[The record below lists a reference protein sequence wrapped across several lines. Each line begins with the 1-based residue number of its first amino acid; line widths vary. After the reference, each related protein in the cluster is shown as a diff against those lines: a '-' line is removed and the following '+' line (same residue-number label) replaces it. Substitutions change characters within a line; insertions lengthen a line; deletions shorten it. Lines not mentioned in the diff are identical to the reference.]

1 IMSYCLNPSCPN
13 PSDPVNENTRYC
25 AQCGS
30 DLLVAERCRALHL
43 LGSNSYEKTFEVT
56 EAGTAK
62 ILKVLQLDDPVA
74 VTLFQQQALLL
85 GKIQHLGIPQLQ
97 QGGYFSFAATNSST
111 AVHGMLMEKIA
122 GLNLEQWMKN
132 RAYQPISQDLVLKWT
147 QQIAEILQ
155 PIHQTP
161 YLHLNIKPS
170 NIILTDSGQL
180 VLIDFGTAR
189 QVSASYLRT
198 VELSPRLKSIDS
210 GGYTPPEQ
218 LKHEAVAQSDF
229 FALGR
234 TMVYLLT
241 ARDPL
246 SFYNAETSGFSWRDR
261 APQIS
266 ERVGDFIDRLM
277 DPALSKRIQ
286 STEEILQQLG
296 ELQPQVTQME
306 WGSGSVEAI
315 ALSQGQKS
323 APSGSLLL
331 PAVELPSFPQL
342 LPGRGEESVDAVA
355 QFKGDRKGWRLVG
368 VLGIWAVIGLVGG
381 MGSWFLVTRTSSA
394 YQCQRLLAMIN
405 EGGQQVTQI
414 EGTDAT
420 AANKMAQHLDRLA
433 KELLGMKIS
442 DTQVQPYPPQLG
454 KSYQQLSLSFRQI
467 GEAIAIVDAAPLSKA
482 GLDQVKA
489 ARKKAEEAGRAAE
502 EAAKTAD
509 GVAGQIHTYCKK

>member
-1 IMSYCLNPSCPN
+1 MSYCLNPRCPN

-25 AQCGS
+25 SECGS
-30 DLLVAERCRALHL
+30 DLLVAERCRALQL

-74 VTLFQQQALLL
+74 ITLFQQQALLL
-85 GKIQHLGIPQLQ
+85 GKMQHPGIPQLQ
-97 QGGYFSFAATNSST
+97 QGGYFSFAPTNSAT

-132 RAYQPISQDLVLKWT
+132 RAYQRISQELALKWL

-155 PIHQTP
+155 PIHATP

-241 ARDPL
+241 GMEPL
-246 SFYNAETSGFSWRDR
+246 SFYNAETANLSWRDR

-266 ERVGDFIDRLM
+266 QRVADLIDRLM
-277 DPALSKRIQ
+277 DPALSQRIQ
-286 STEEILQQLG
+286 TTEEILQQLR
-296 ELQPQVTQME
+296 ELQPQVMQRE
-306 WGSGSVEAI
+306 WGSESVEALTPS
-315 ALSQGQKS
+315 LSREVVATGT
-323 APSGSLLL
+323 LVL
-331 PAVELPSFPQL
+331 PGLHLPSFPPPL
-342 LPGRGEESVDAVA
+342 SGTVAVTVDAIPRL
-355 QFKGDRKGWRLVG
+355 KGDRKGWRLAG
-368 VLGIWAVIGLVGG
+368 VLGIWAIIGLVGG
-381 MGSWFLVTRTSSA
+381 MGSWFLFTRTSSA
-394 YQCQRLLAMIN
+394 YQCQRLLAVID

-442 DTQVQPYPPQLG
+442 NTEVQTYPLQLG

-467 GEAIAIVDAAPLSKA
+467 GDAIAIVDAAPLSKA

-489 ARKKAEEAGRAAE
+489 ARKKAEEAGRAAAL
-502 EAAKTAD
+502 AAKTAD
-509 GVAGQIHTYCKK
+509 GVAGQIHSYCKQ

>member
-1 IMSYCLNPSCPN
+1 MSYCLNPSCPN

-25 AQCGS
+25 SQCGS
-30 DLLVAERCRALHL
+30 DLLVAERCRALEL

-62 ILKVLQLDDPVA
+62 ILKVLQIDDPVA

-85 GKIQHLGIPQLQ
+85 GKIQHPGIPQLQ
-97 QGGYFSFAATNSST
+97 QGGYFSFAATNSAT
-111 AVHGMLMEKIA
+111 AVHGMLMEKIV

-132 RAYQPISQDLVLKWT
+132 RVYQPISEELALKWI

-241 ARDPL
+241 AMDPL
-246 SFYNAETSGFSWRDR
+246 SLYNAETGEFSWRDR
-261 APQIS
+261 AGQIS
-266 ERVGDFIDRLM
+266 EQVGDLIDRLM
-277 DPALSKRIQ
+277 DPVLSRRIQ
-286 STEEILQQLG
+286 TVEEILQQVEQCSG
-296 ELQPQVTQME
+296 QGAQRE
-306 WGSGSVEAI
+306 WGSDCVDAI
-315 ALSQGQKS
+315 APSLGGEVV
-323 APSGSLLL
+323 PSGTLVL
-331 PAVELPSFPQL
+331 PRLQLPSFQRL
-342 LPGRGEESVDAVA
+342 LPGMGEQTGE
-355 QFKGDRKGWRLVG
+355 QIPRLKGDRPGWRLAM
-368 VLGIWAVIGLVGG
+368 VLGIWAMIGLVGG
-381 MGSWFLVTRTSSA
+381 MGSWWFVTRTSTA
-394 YQCQRLLAMIN
+394 YQCQRLLAAIE

-420 AANKMAQHLDRLA
+420 AANKMAQHLDRLG
-433 KELLGMKIS
+433 KELLEMKIS
-442 DTQVQPYPPQLG
+442 NTQVQPYPPQLG

-489 ARKKAEEAGRAAE
+489 ARKKAEEAGRAAAL
-502 EAAKTAD
+502 AAKTAD
-509 GVAGQIHTYCKK
+509 GVAGQIHSYCKQ

>member
-1 IMSYCLNPSCPN
+1 MSYCLNPSCPN
-13 PSDPVNENTRYC
+13 PRDPVNENTRYC
-25 AQCGS
+25 SQCGS
-30 DLLVAERCRALHL
+30 DLLVAERCRALQL

-62 ILKVLQLDDPVA
+62 IFKVLQLDDPIA

-85 GKIQHLGIPQLQ
+85 GKIQHPGIPQLQ
-97 QGGYFSFAATNSST
+97 QGGYFSFAATNSAT

-132 RAYQPISQDLVLKWT
+132 RAYQPISQDLALNWL

-155 PIHQTP
+155 AIHQTP

-198 VELSPRLKSIDS
+198 VELYPRLSSIDS

-218 LKHEAVAQSDF
+218 LKNEAVAQSDF

-241 ARDPL
+241 ATDPL
-246 SFYNAETSGFSWRDR
+246 SFYNAETSEFDWRDR
-261 APQIS
+261 APQLS
-266 ERVGDFIDRLM
+266 ERVGDLIEHLM
-277 DPALSKRIQ
+277 DLAPSQRIQ
-286 STEEILQQLG
+286 TTEEILQQVVECG
-296 ELQPQVTQME
+296 AQVAQTE
-306 WGSGSVEAI
+306 WGSESVEAI
-315 ALSQGQKS
+315 SPSPVREAV
-323 APSGSLLL
+323 PSGTLVL
-331 PAVELPSFPQL
+331 PALQLPSFPQL
-342 LPGRGEESVDAVA
+342 LPQTGEQPVDAA
-355 QFKGDRKGWRLVG
+355 TRLKGDRQGWRLAG
-368 VLGIWAVIGLVGG
+368 VLGIWAVIGLIGG
-381 MGSWFLVTRTSSA
+381 IGSWFLVTRTSTA
-394 YQCQRLLAMIN
+394 YQCQRLLAMID

-433 KELLGMKIS
+433 DELLGMKIS
-442 DTQVQPYPPQLG
+442 DTKVQPYPPQLG

-467 GEAIAIVDAAPLSKA
+467 GAAIAIVDAAPLSKA
-482 GLDQVKA
+482 GLEQVKA
-489 ARKKAEEAGRAAE
+489 AREKAEEAGRAAAL
-502 EAAKTAD
+502 AAKTAD
-509 GVAGQIHTYCKK
+509 GVAGQIHSSCKK

>member
-1 IMSYCLNPSCPN
+1 MSYCLNPSCPN
-13 PSDPVNENTRYC
+13 PSNPVNENTRYC
-25 AQCGS
+25 SQCGA

-62 ILKVLQLDDPVA
+62 ILKVLQIDDPVA

-85 GKIQHLGIPQLQ
+85 GKIQHPGIPQLQ
-97 QGGYFSFAATNSST
+97 QGGYFSFAGTNSAT
-111 AVHGMLMEKIA
+111 AVHGMLMEKVA

-132 RAYQPISQDLVLKWT
+132 RGYQPISQDLALKWL

-198 VELSPRLKSIDS
+198 VELSPRLSSIDS

-241 ARDPL
+241 AMEPL
-246 SFYNAETSGFSWRDR
+246 RFYSAETSAFSWRDR

-266 ERVGDFIDRLM
+266 EQVADLIDRLM
-277 DPALSKRIQ
+277 DPSLSQRIQ
-286 STEEILQQLG
+286 TVEEILQQLR
-296 ELQPQVTQME
+296 ELQPQVMQME
-306 WGSGSVEAI
+306 WGSESVEAI
-315 ALSQGQKS
+315 APSPGQE
-323 APSGSLLL
+323 AVPSGTLLL
-331 PAVELPSFPQL
+331 PGLQLPSFPQL
-342 LPGRGEESVDAVA
+342 LPGKSEETVDAA
-355 QFKGDRKGWRLVG
+355 SRFKGDRKGWRLAG

-394 YQCQRLLAMIN
+394 YQCQRLLAMID

-433 KELLGMKIS
+433 EELLGMKIS
-442 DTQVQPYPPQLG
+442 DTQVQPYPLQLG

-489 ARKKAEEAGRAAE
+489 ARKKAEEAGRVAAL
-502 EAAKTAD
+502 AAKTAD
-509 GVAGQIHTYCKK
+509 GVAGQIHNSCKK

>member
-1 IMSYCLNPSCPN
+1 MSYCLNPSCPN
-13 PSDPVNENTRYC
+13 PSIPVNENTRYC
-25 AQCGS
+25 SQCGA

-62 ILKVLQLDDPVA
+62 ILKVLQIDDPVA

-85 GKIQHLGIPQLQ
+85 GKIQHPGIPQLQ
-97 QGGYFSFAATNSST
+97 QGGYFSFAGTNSAT
-111 AVHGMLMEKIA
+111 AVHGMLMEKVA
-122 GLNLEQWMKN
+122 GINLEQWMKN
-132 RAYQPISQDLVLKWT
+132 RGYQPISQDLALKWL

-198 VELSPRLKSIDS
+198 VELSPRLSSIDS

-241 ARDPL
+241 AMDPL
-246 SFYNAETSGFSWRDR
+246 SFYKAETSAFSWRDR

-266 ERVGDFIDRLM
+266 KGVGDLIDRLM
-277 DPALSKRIQ
+277 DPALSQRIQ
-286 STEEILQQLG
+286 TTEEILQQLR

-306 WGSGSVEAI
+306 WGSGSLEAI
-315 ALSQGQKS
+315 APSPGQETV
-323 APSGSLLL
+323 PSGTLLL
-331 PAVELPSFPQL
+331 PALQLPSFPQL
-342 LPGRGEESVDAVA
+342 LPGKGEETVDAASRV
-355 QFKGDRKGWRLVG
+355 KGDRKLWRLAG

-381 MGSWFLVTRTSSA
+381 MGSLFLVTRTSSA
-394 YQCQRLLAMIN
+394 YQCQRLLAMID

-433 KELLGMKIS
+433 EELLGMKIS
-442 DTQVQPYPPQLG
+442 DTQVQPYPLQLG

-467 GEAIAIVDAAPLSKA
+467 GEAIAIVDAAPLSKD
-482 GLDQVKA
+482 GLEQVKA
-489 ARKKAEEAGRAAE
+489 ARKKAEEAGRVAAL
-502 EAAKTAD
+502 AAKTAD
-509 GVAGQIHTYCKK
+509 GVAGQIHSYCKQ